1 MRSENSRFF
10 LTDKIDYINMDRSDF
25 ERAIRGEKPIKKY
38 EPRLPRET
46 VLAIYKS
53 KDTPSNLAK
62 VYQVDAK
69 VISKIKRKI
78 NYRRYLEGIE

>member
-1 MRSENSRFF
+1 MRSENSKFF
-10 LTDKIDYINMDRSDF
+10 LTDKLDFINMEPEDF
-25 ERAIRGEKPIKKY
+25 ERKVRGEKPIKKY

-53 KDTPSNLAK
+53 KDTPSKLAK
-62 VYQVDAK
+62 VYQVDSK
-69 VISKIKRKI
+69 VISKIKRKV